1 VPSILS
7 LQQIAQ
13 SSAFRTNLGL
23 VEGSGQAAS
32 VLISVFG
39 GNGSKVAEFPLD
51 LAGGQHTQFSL
62 ASKNI
67 SNLTDGRVEVK
78 VLTPG
83 GKVTAYASV
92 LDNRTSDPLLVS
104 PVNLSA
110 AGSSTYVVPG
120 VANLSTGFA
129 NWRTDLRLFNATSSA
144 VDATLTY
151 YSQGGGEPKSVNVT
165 LAPNEVKALDDT
177 LANTFGVTNDGG
189 AVHITTAAATNL
201 IATAR
206 TYNQTGNGT
215 FGQFI
220 PAVTPQDAI
229 GVGSRPLQVLQLEE
243 SDRYRSNVG
252 LAEVTGKPATVLL
265 SVVLPDSKVS
275 GNVQIDLAPNEFRQF
290 NSLLKSFGTGTLYNA
305 RIAVK
310 VISGEGRV
318 TAYASVIDALT
329 QDPTYV
335 PAQ

>member
-1 VPSILS
+1 
-7 LQQIAQ
+7 
-13 SSAFRTNLGL
+13 
-23 VEGSGQAAS
+23 
-32 VLISVFG
+32 
-39 GNGSKVAEFPLD
+39 
-51 LAGGQHTQFSL
+51 
-62 ASKNI
+62 
-67 SNLTDGRVEVK
+67 
-78 VLTPG
+78 
-83 GKVTAYASV
+83 
-92 LDNRTSDPLLVS
+92 
-104 PVNLSA
+104 
-110 AGSSTYVVPG
+110 
-120 VANLSTGFA
+120 
-129 NWRTDLRLFNATSSA
+129 
-144 VDATLTY
+144 
-151 YSQGGGEPKSVNVT
+151 
-165 LAPNEVKALDDT
+165 VKALDDT
-177 LANTFGVTNDGG
+177 LASTFGVTNDGG

-215 FGQFI
+215 YGQFI
-220 PAVTPQDAI
+220 PAVTPLDAI

-243 SDRYRSNVG
+243 SDRFRSNVG